1 MTRAIYVVEGMRCQA
16 CADSLADAVRRSPG
30 VRSASVTLSPGRLT
44 VDSDPAVDLDTLR
57 RAASDAGGYRLSL
70 PPKEGG
76 GSISLPVV
84 GAASN
89 GAVTSPKGESLFPLF
104 LIVGFILGVA
114 ATVTWARGDGSAR
127 TLMLDFMAGFFL
139 VFAFFKFLDLRGFAD
154 AYAAY
159 DVVASRVRAW
169 GFVYPFLEAGLGVA
183 YLARWRLPVINAAA
197 LALMLIGSIGVL
209 GAVLRRERL
218 RCACLG
224 TALNLPMTKVTLI
237 EDLAM
242 AAMAAAA
249 LVWPH

>member
-1 MTRAIYVVEGMRCQA
+1 MSQATYLVEGMRCQA

-30 VRSASVTLSPGRLT
+30 VRSAVVTLSPPRLT
-44 VDSDPAVDLDTLR
+44 LDADPAVDLEALR
-57 RAASDAGGYRLSL
+57 RAATAAGGYRLSL
-70 PPKEGG
+70 AAEASG
-76 GSISLPVV
+76 GSISLPAV
-84 GAASN
+84 GPASNAAAS
-89 GAVTSPKGESLFPLF
+89 SPKESLFPLF

-114 ATVTWARGDGSAR
+114 AVTTWVRGDGSAR

-154 AYAAY
+154 AYASY
-159 DVVASRVRAW
+159 DIIASRVRPW
-169 GFVYPFLEAGLGVA
+169 GFVYPFIEAALGVA

-197 LALMLIGSIGVL
+197 LALMLIGSVGVL
-209 GAVLRRERL
+209 RAVLRRERL